1 MNMMR
6 EEQGIMESFSFSIY
20 LEDILRHSH
29 ILMCRYTSNTG
40 VKHKN
45 IQKKRCNMKLR
56 IKSDL

>member
-6 EEQGIMESFSFSIY
+6 EEQGIMESFSFSMY

-45 IQKKRCNMKLR
+45 IQKSEEPEQHMAK
-56 IKSDL
+56 